1 MEKNIYANL
10 DLTKSLSD
18 FQENVTKLL
27 EFTDVKEWDGRVIK
41 EREAKIRDAAL
52 ILAGQCIAILLYNLS
67 QSPEALETAM
77 TQTQGRWQPKTR
89 RHGYRKRQ
97 ILTVGNVLVTL
108 SLPYVVTRNE
118 KIKDKKKLPLQGFC
132 PFVQWLGLSS
142 GLTPLV
148 WSTVAQYGAIAS
160 SFEAACRILTD
171 WGINIS
177 SKRIERLTYK
187 FGKIGINLRLSKI
200 LNYQLGNLPTS
211 DILKDQR
218 VVIAVDGGRTK
229 IRINKEDDKN
239 HKTNRYGFAGEW
251 IEPKL
256 LTIYTV
262 NEEGKKVKTNE
273 ISITNDGTY
282 DGYQAFLQILEM
294 HLVNLGINQ
303 AKQVLLIADGAEWIW
318 KHIPPLLSRVGC
330 PKETYQLL
338 DFYHVTEH
346 LQTFADAAF
355 SQESERK
362 NWFKKARNI
371 LRKGFAFNLI
381 VEMNRLI
388 FDATP
393 GQAKIMIAQRDYL
406 VKGDVE
412 SRLNYTYVSEQK
424 LPIGSGAIESLIRQ
438 VVNLRMK
445 GNSKF
450 WLKTNAEIILHLRCQ
465 WIAGSWNNFC
475 NSVFTSFLNPQTVG

>member
-1 MEKNIYANL
+1 MAKNIYANL

-27 EFTDVKEWDGRVIK
+27 EITDVKEWDGRILK
-41 EREAKIRDAAL
+41 FREQQIREVAL

-67 QSPEALETAM
+67 QSQEALDTAM
-77 TQTQGRWQPKTR
+77 TQTQGWWQLKTR
-89 RHGYRKRQ
+89 KHGYRIRK

-118 KIKDKKKLPLQGFC
+118 KTKDKKKSPLQGFC
-132 PFVQWLGLSS
+132 PFVEWLGLSS

-148 WSTVAQYGAIAS
+148 WSTVAQYGAIAG
-160 SFEAACRILTD
+160 SFEAACTILID

-177 SKRIERLTYK
+177 LKRIERLTYK

-200 LNYQLGNLPTS
+200 LNYQLGNLPTGN
-211 DILKDQR
+211 ILKDQR

-229 IRINKEDDKN
+229 IRINKQEDKN
-239 HKTNRYGFAGEW
+239 PKTNRYGFSGEW
-251 IEPKL
+251 VEPKL
-256 LTIYTV
+256 LTIYIV
-262 NEEGKKVKTNE
+262 NEEGKKVKTND
-273 ISITNDGTY
+273 IPITNDGTY

-294 HLVNLGINQ
+294 HLVNLGISQ

-330 PKETYQLL
+330 PKETYQLF

-362 NWFKKARNI
+362 SWFKKSRNI
-371 LRKGFAFNLI
+371 LRRNFAFNLI
-381 VEMNRLI
+381 VEMNQLI
-388 FDATP
+388 FNATP
-393 GQAKIMIAQRDYL
+393 EQAKTMIAQRDYL
-406 VKGDVE
+406 VRADVE
-412 SRLNYTYVSEQK
+412 NRLNYAYISEQK

-465 WIAGSWNNFC
+465 WIAGSWDNFC
-475 NSVFTSFLNPQTVG
+475 NSIFTSFLNPLTVG